1 MGIQKVNRKVLRLK
15 SNDRVAIVG
24 AGPSGT
30 LCAKFL
36 LEYAKEKGIRLN
48 IVIFDGKKFSSHGP
62 RGCNM
67 CAGVISESLL
77 KRLGSAGIELP
88 DRLIQKRI
96 KGYKLYTQLGSLPLY
111 SPKGEERIVTV
122 YRGSGPVDCNYPSD
136 VSFDN
141 FLLEHVINLGAKV
154 IQEPVTDIELTKDG
168 PVTLRYGRDE
178 RCDSSEA
185 ECVVVACGLNSGL
198 PDRLRNLGFGY
209 RPPKMISASQIE
221 LKTSPEFIAKNFQD
235 MIHGYL
241 LNLPRIRFA
250 SIVPK
255 SEHLTITVI
264 GTEDMKKQDVWNF
277 IRYLSR
283 IKAVPQ
289 DLRTPSEHCHCHP
302 RLALSGAEN
311 PFTDRLVVVGD
322 ASYSRYYKNGLE
334 SAFLTAQWAAT
345 TIIESGI
352 SKEAFKTGYLKRCKK
367 IIGSDNRYGQMVF
380 RLNDIIARSKLITG
394 LHQNYA
400 ERERA
405 LNKPLRL
412 NRVLWNIFTGGET
425 YKRIFFQILNPALQ
439 LSMLAY
445 TLRSFLTYPVTLK
458 GLKQRMGLGP
468 LADGSTVVIIGGG
481 PAGASCAVAL
491 KRGAAKLNRNIN
503 VIIYEPKDF
512 DVVQNQ
518 CVGVLSPPFEEVL
531 RDKLGMALP
540 EEIVQRRITSYV
552 LHATNSEVELSGED
566 KLGPTYSTR
575 RKDLDKLLLDE
586 AKRLGVEVIDRG
598 IQEIE
603 FFPEFIRIFSG
614 QTNHQADCVV
624 GAFGVDAGCLELLE
638 SYTPYRRPK
647 FLRSVI
653 TNIYAENN
661 FIEERLKNNIH
672 VFLMPIK
679 NIEFAAITPKTDH
692 ITVNVCGKK
701 VSSKDMD
708 EFLSHPN
715 VKGYLPPYKNLIYYK
730 GSFPISPARHLHQ
743 DRFVC
748 VGDAGGLIRPL
759 KGKGI
764 NSAILTGARA
774 AQTMLETGI
783 SKEAFHRY
791 YQMCHDLIDDA
802 HYGKALRYLCNLS
815 LRLNLLDALV
825 ELSKKDLLLYR
836 AFYNI
841 VSGHETYTN
850 IVKQSLDIKFAFRLA
865 FALAKGALSNLMPK
879 ARV

>member
-1 MGIQKVNRKVLRLK
+1 MKENSLKLK
-15 SNDRVAIVG
+15 SNDRIAIVG

-36 LEYAKEKGIRLN
+36 LEYAKRKGLN
-48 IVIFDGKKFSSHGP
+48 LEVVIFDGKKFSSHGP

-77 KRLGSAGIELP
+77 TKLEGAGITLP
-88 DRLIQKRI
+88 DRLIQRRI
-96 KGYKLYTQLGSLPLY
+96 KGYKLYTQVGNLPLY

-122 YRGSGPVDCNYPSD
+122 YRGSGPIDSDYPLD
-136 VSFDN
+136 ISFDN
-141 FLLEHVINLGAKV
+141 YLLEHVVNLGARV

-168 PVTLRYGRDE
+168 PVILKYGRDE
-178 RCDSSEA
+178 KGDSFKA

-198 PDRLRNLGFGY
+198 LDKLRHLGFGY
-209 RPPKMISASQIE
+209 RPPKMINASQIE
-221 LKTSPEFIAKNFQD
+221 LKVPAEFIKENFQD

-277 IRYLSR
+277 IQHLSQ
-283 IKAVPQ
+283 IKALPQ

-334 SAFLTAQWAAT
+334 SAFLTAQWAAR
-345 TIIESGI
+345 TILELGI
-352 SKEAFKTGYLKRCKK
+352 SKNDFKVGYLKKCKK
-367 IIGSDNRYGQMVF
+367 FIGSDNRYGQMVF
-380 RLNDIIARSKLITG
+380 RLNDIITRSKLITG

-412 NRVLWNIFTGGET
+412 NKVLWDIFTGGET
-425 YKRIFFQILNPALQ
+425 YKKIFLQILSPRLQ

-445 TLRSFLTYPVTLK
+445 TLKSFLTYPVTLK
-458 GLKQRMGLGP
+458 ILKQRMGLGP
-468 LADGSTVVIIGGG
+468 LSDGSTVVIIGGG
-481 PAGASCAVAL
+481 PAGSSCAIAL
-491 KRGAAKLNRNIN
+491 KKGAAKLNRNIN

-512 DVVQNQ
+512 DIVQNQ
-518 CVGVLSPPFEEVL
+518 CVGVLSPPFEEIL
-531 RDKLGMALP
+531 RDKLGMALSK
-540 EEIVQRRITSYV
+540 EIVQRRITSYV
-552 LHATNSEVELSGED
+552 LHSTDSEVKLSGED

-586 AKRLGVEVIDRG
+586 AKKFGVEVIDRE

-614 QTNHQADCVV
+614 KTNHQADCVV

-653 TNIYAENN
+653 TNIYTDTN
-661 FIEERLKNNIH
+661 FIEERLKDNIH

-679 NIEFAAITPKTDH
+679 NIEFGAVTPKVDH
-692 ITVNVCGKK
+692 VTVNVCGEK
-701 VSSKDMD
+701 VGSKDMD

-715 VKGYLPPYKNLIYYK
+715 VKGYLPPYKNLVYYK
-730 GSFPISPARHLHQ
+730 GSFPISPAKHFYQ

-764 NSAILTGARA
+764 NSAILTGMRA
-774 AQTMLETGI
+774 AHIMLEVGI

-802 HYGKALRYLCNLS
+802 QYGKALRYLCNLS

-825 ELSKKDLLLYR
+825 ELSKKDLILYR

-850 IVKQSLDIKFAFRLA
+850 IVKQSLDFKFALRLA
-865 FALAKGALSNLMPK
+865 LASAKSILSNLMPK
-879 ARV
+879 ARP